1 MAYYLCKDTT
11 YFRFTHKTFC
21 SNPALCLKSQIGQNP
36 ASDKQDICNFAPN
49 SKNHPTTMKELFLV
63 FLGGGAGSVCRYLA
77 SLLIGRNIASAF
89 PWPTLSVNLFGCLL
103 IGLLYTLSERCSLA
117 QEYRLLLTVGLC
129 GGFTTFSTFSN
140 EALLL
145 LRSGMHWQFACY
157 VCGSVALGLAGVF
170 AGLWAGGKI
179 LQA

>member
-1 MAYYLCKDTT
+1 MVYYLCKDTT

-21 SNPALCLKSQIGQNP
+21 SNPALCLKSQMDQIP

-49 SKNHPTTMKELFLV
+49 SKSPHDNERTLPG

-77 SLLIGRNIASAF
+77 SLLISRNIASAF
-89 PWPTLSVNLFGCLL
+89 PWPTLSVNLLGCLL

-140 EALLL
+140 EALHL

>member
-1 MAYYLCKDTT
+1 MLPDLLAVGAGGFCGASLRYLVGLI
-11 YFRFTHKTFC
+11 
-21 SNPALCLKSQIGQNP
+21 PALQRGAFPLHTLLIN
-36 ASDKQDICNFAPN
+36 
-49 SKNHPTTMKELFLV
+49 
-63 FLGGGAGSVCRYLA
+63 LGGALLIGFLAGSVQHGGA
-77 SLLIGRNIASAF
+77 
-89 PWPTLSVNLFGCLL
+89 LSP
-103 IGLLYTLSERCSLA
+103 
-117 QEYRLLLTVGLC
+117 RLLLFLKVGLC

-140 EALLL
+140 EALHL

>member
-1 MAYYLCKDTT
+1 
-11 YFRFTHKTFC
+11 
-21 SNPALCLKSQIGQNP
+21 
-36 ASDKQDICNFAPN
+36 
-49 SKNHPTTMKELFLV
+49 MKELFLV

-77 SLLIGRNIASAF
+77 SLLISRNITSAF

-103 IGLLYTLSERCSLA
+103 IGLLYTLSERCSLG

-140 EALLL
+140 EALHL
-145 LRSGMHWQFACY
+145 LRSGMHWQFAGY

>member
-1 MAYYLCKDTT
+1 
-11 YFRFTHKTFC
+11 
-21 SNPALCLKSQIGQNP
+21 
-36 ASDKQDICNFAPN
+36 
-49 SKNHPTTMKELFLV
+49 MKELFLV

-89 PWPTLSVNLFGCLL
+89 PWPTLSVNLLGCLL

-140 EALLL
+140 EALHLL
-145 LRSGMHWQFACY
+145 HSGMHWQLPATSAE
-157 VCGSVALGLAGVF
+157 VLHSGLLECLPDY
-170 AGLWAGGKI
+170 GLEEKSFRHK
-179 LQA
+179 

>member
-1 MAYYLCKDTT
+1 MRPRGRFKCKNNALGTYIKIILTT
-11 YFRFTHKTFC
+11 Y
-21 SNPALCLKSQIGQNP
+21 
-36 ASDKQDICNFAPN
+36 
-49 SKNHPTTMKELFLV
+49 
-63 FLGGGAGSVCRYLA
+63 
-77 SLLIGRNIASAF
+77 LIGRNITSAF
-89 PWPTLSVNLFGCLL
+89 PWPTLSVNLLGCLL
-103 IGLLYTLSERCSLA
+103 IGLLYTLSEHCSLA

-140 EALLL
+140 EALHL

>member
-1 MAYYLCKDTT
+1 
-11 YFRFTHKTFC
+11 
-21 SNPALCLKSQIGQNP
+21 
-36 ASDKQDICNFAPN
+36 
-49 SKNHPTTMKELFLV
+49 MKELFLV

-89 PWPTLSVNLFGCLL
+89 PWPTLSVNLLGCLL

-140 EALLL
+140 EALHL

-157 VCGSVALGLAGVF
+157 VCGSVAFGLAGVF

>member
-1 MAYYLCKDTT
+1 MHAVLM
-11 YFRFTHKTFC
+11 
-21 SNPALCLKSQIGQNP
+21 
-36 ASDKQDICNFAPN
+36 N
-49 SKNHPTTMKELFLV
+49 SLYV
-63 FLGGGAGSVCRYLA
+63 GLGGFAGSVLRYLA
-77 SLLIGRNIASAF
+77 GVVVAGCGLWQPLATFAVNALGALILGVVLALGAAGQGGAVARHLLAIGF
-89 PWPTLSVNLFGCLL
+89 
-103 IGLLYTLSERCSLA
+103 
-117 QEYRLLLTVGLC
+117 C

-140 EALLL
+140 EALHL